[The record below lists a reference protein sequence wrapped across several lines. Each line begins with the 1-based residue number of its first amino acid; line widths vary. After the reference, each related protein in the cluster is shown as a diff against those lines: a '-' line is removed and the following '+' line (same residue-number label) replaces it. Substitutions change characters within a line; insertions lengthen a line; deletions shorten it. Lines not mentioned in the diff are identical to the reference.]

1 MAATTRREREREEH
15 RRLIL
20 EAAEAVFAEKGY
32 HSATV
37 QEIAELA
44 EFSVGSLYNF
54 FENKTDLYVEML
66 DMRAGEF
73 FSDVQ
78 ERVSE
83 ADDVLGKIRAAG
95 QAHVEFFRRNRRF
108 FLVFAR
114 LHTGDEV
121 EGPVALPEA
130 TRGIYRDYIELMS
143 SVFEAGIREGLIK
156 DLSPRALALAMDA
169 MLNASIGYWVHSG
182 GEEDDAV
189 PWETIEEV
197 LFHGILTN
205 GGER

>member
-1 MAATTRREREREEH
+1 MPATSRREREREEH

-32 HSATV
+32 HNATV

-54 FENKTDLYVEML
+54 FENKSDLYVEMIN
-66 DMRAGEF
+66 MRAGQF
-73 FSDVQ
+73 FADVQ
-78 ERVSE
+78 ERLTAVDGVV
-83 ADDVLGKIRAAG
+83 ARIRAAV
-95 QAHVEFFRRNRRF
+95 QAYVDFFRRNRRF

-114 LHTGDEV
+114 LHTGKEV

-130 TRGIYRDYIELMS
+130 TRRIYRDYIDLMA
-143 SVFEAGIREGLIK
+143 SVFAQGIAEGVIR
-156 DLSPRALALAMDA
+156 DLSPTTLALAMDG
-169 MLNASIGYWVHSG
+169 MLMASIGYWVHG
-182 GEEDDAV
+182 GVEEADAI

-197 LFHGILTN
+197 LFQGIQTD
-205 GGER
+205 GVPE